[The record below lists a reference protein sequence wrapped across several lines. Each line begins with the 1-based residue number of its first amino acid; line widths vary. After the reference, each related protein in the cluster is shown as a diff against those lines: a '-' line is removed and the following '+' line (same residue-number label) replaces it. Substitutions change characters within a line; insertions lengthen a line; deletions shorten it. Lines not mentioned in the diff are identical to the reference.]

1 MTDVDPRL
9 NEPSAPARELVSD
22 GFQALQE
29 LIEAL
34 AQASSEAALCQQAVA
49 ILRSTLG
56 LPCVAILL
64 LDPGLRMR
72 CRAWFGLSDLFMET
86 VEGYCPWPVDRPKPQ
101 PVFMEDS
108 QKDLMHA
115 PGQVGLLAEG
125 IQSLAVIPLLS
136 QGRLQGEILLGSRLQ
151 HHFTPEELRFTNAVA
166 NLMGF
171 AAALAEQKQA
181 TGEVE
186 TFGVD
191 ATEVRRSA
199 ESFRASE
206 EVFAKI
212 FHLSPDAIDL
222 TRLNDGVSL
231 DCNDSYLKM
240 TGYSREE
247 VIGHSTLPGDLSLWV
262 HKEDR
267 DRHIAELRARGKVS
281 EFEVPLRRKDGSI
294 YIALISS
301 ARLEINGQPCNL
313 DYTRDITERK
323 NAEEAL
329 RVSEEKFSKTFR
341 LSPDSININRLR
353 DGVYL
358 DINQGFTEI
367 IGYTAEEVIGRSSLP
382 GDLSV
387 WVHAEDRDRM
397 VTALETRGEAIGLEI
412 EFRRKDGSTLIGMM
426 SARLIELEGEPCI
439 LSITRDIT
447 EHKRGEEA
455 LRESNQ
461 RLQLALESGNLGIWD
476 WNLLDD
482 TEIWD
487 DRMCRLYGLEQ
498 TTLLPNYATW
508 IEEIVHP
515 DDAPRIHAAIQSALA
530 GEHPYAVTFRIVQP
544 DGSVRYIKSNGI
556 VIRDAQGQAVRVI
569 GINRDRTEQVEAE
582 AERRRLQTEVHHAEK
597 LESIGSLAG
606 GMAHDM
612 NNVLTAILI
621 TAELLRES
629 CTKDDPMARSLAV
642 ILHAGQRGRDLVKA
656 LTDFARKGL
665 EEASLVDL
673 NEVLRKE
680 VELLRHTTLKKI
692 QVVLE
697 LDEKL
702 PAIQGAVSEL
712 GSALM
717 NLSINAVDAMP
728 EGGTLTFRSRTL
740 QDGRIELEVVDT
752 GHGMT
757 PEVMAK
763 AMEPFFT
770 TKPIGKGT
778 GLGLSRV
785 YGTLRAHGG
794 TVKLQSEVGKGT
806 TVILQL
812 PTSPGNA
819 QDTEP
824 AEGPV
829 QEALGKPCRIL
840 LVDDEGIIL
849 ETIPTMLESLG
860 HTVATASCGEEALSR
875 PDLRS
880 GFDLVILDQNMPGL
894 TGVETLIQL
903 RSECPELPVVLSTGF
918 MDLKTEAL
926 LAGIPRVWVLKKPY
940 SMREIQKTLSE
951 VFRVKVL

>member
-1 MTDVDPRL
+1 MNDIAPRL
-9 NEPSAPARELVSD
+9 LEPACPARELGAA

-34 AQASSEAALCQQAVA
+34 ACATPQELLFNQALG
-49 ILRSTLG
+49 ILQRTLE
-56 LPCVAILL
+56 LPSVAILL
-64 LDPGLRMR
+64 LDPNLQMR
-72 CRAWFGLSDLFMET
+72 FCAWRGLSDEFIET
-86 VEGYCPWPVDRPKPQ
+86 AQGRCPWSVDSPNPQ
-101 PVFMEDS
+101 PVLVEDVQQEPVFMHCQAALLSE
-108 QKDLMHA
+108 
-115 PGQVGLLAEG
+115 GL
-125 IQSLAVIPLLS
+125 QSLAFVPLPS
-136 QGRLQGEILLGSRLQ
+136 QGRLFGEILLGNHLKRCFTPAEI
-151 HHFTPEELRFTNAVA
+151 HFTHAVA
-166 NLMGF
+166 NLLGF
-171 AAALAEQKQA
+171 AAASSRQA
-181 TGEVE
+181 QAMANAKSLGLD
-186 TFGVD
+186 G
-191 ATEVRRSA
+191 TEVRRSP
-199 ESFRASE
+199 EIFQASE
-206 EVFAKI
+206 ERFSKI

-222 TRLNDGVSL
+222 TGLDDGISL
-231 DCNDSYLKM
+231 DCNHSYTKLY
-240 TGYSREE
+240 GYSRDE
-247 VIGHSTLPGDLSLWV
+247 VLGHSTLPGDLGIWV

-267 DRHIAELRARGKVS
+267 DRHIAELRAQGEVFG
-281 EFEVPLRRKDGSI
+281 FEAQARRKDGSI
-294 YIALISS
+294 FVALLSS
-301 ARLEINGQPCNL
+301 AMLEINGQPCNL
-313 DYTRDITERK
+313 TLTRDITERK
-323 NAEEAL
+323 QAEEAL

-382 GDLSV
+382 SDLSI
-387 WVHAEDRDRM
+387 WINKQDRDCLAS
-397 VTALETRGEAIGLEI
+397 ALEARGEVTGLEAL
-412 EFRRKDGSTLIGMM
+412 FRRKDGRVVVGLM
-426 SARLIELEGEPCI
+426 SARLIELGGEQCI

-447 EHKRGEEA
+447 DRKRAEEA
-455 LRESNQ
+455 LSESTQ
-461 RLQLALESGNLGIWD
+461 RLHLALASSNLGIWD
-476 WNLLDD
+476 LNLLDE

-487 DRMCRLYGLEQ
+487 ARMYEIYGLEK
-498 TTLLPNYATW
+498 TAKVPNYETW
-508 IEEIVHP
+508 VEKVLHP
-515 DDAPRIHAAIQSALA
+515 EDAPLIEVAYEAALA
-530 GEHPYAVTFRIVQP
+530 GEQPYDMKFRILRP
-544 DGSVRYIKSNGI
+544 DGAVRHIGSNGI
-556 VIRDAQGQAVRVI
+556 VIRDVHGKAVRVI

-621 TAELLRES
+621 TAEMLREHCS
-629 CTKDDPMARSLAV
+629 KDDPIARSLAV

-665 EEASLVDL
+665 EEAALVDL
-673 NEVLRKE
+673 NEVLRRE

-692 QVVLE
+692 QVVLD

-702 PAIQGAVSEL
+702 PMILGSASAL

-717 NLSINAVDAMP
+717 NLSVNAVDAMP

-740 QDGRIELEVVDT
+740 QESRIELTVMDT

-757 PEVMAK
+757 PDIMAK

-794 TVKLQSEVGKGT
+794 SVKLQSRVGKGT
-806 TVILQL
+806 TVILHL

-819 QDTEP
+819 QGTVP
-824 AEGPV
+824 ADGPV
-829 QEALGKPCRIL
+829 QEALGQPCRIL
-840 LVDDEGIIL
+840 LVDDERIIL
-849 ETIPTMLESLG
+849 ETIPAMLESMG
-860 HTVATASCGEEALSR
+860 HTVATASGGEEALGR

-894 TGVETLIQL
+894 TGIETLVQL
-903 RSECPELPVVLSTGF
+903 RSQCHELPVVLSTGF
-918 MDLKTEAL
+918 MDAKTEAL
-926 LAGIPRVWVLKKPY
+926 LAGIPQVWVLNKPY
-940 SMREIQKTLSE
+940 SMRELQNTLAE
-951 VFRVKVL
+951 VALNKAL